1 MKKLSFSIILAYLLC
16 TSFCIFA
23 QSWGITPTNGGG
35 SSVCPGQSYT
45 YKVAIPYKECG
56 CTNYVWSIT
65 TGYGSIITGQNTSEV
80 TVKWANKS
88 DEQPYISYT
97 GSNCSNTSTCLTA
110 KATLPVSILSLAGR
124 KPERFIIAGENN
136 NQAIETFSSVV
147 GDIRVLDASVKTM
160 TINYTGDLKTA
171 TYYQWQI
178 PQGWTMPNTLATEN
192 VRITPDRCSG
202 GVIKVRGVIA
212 SCGNPNDAQGFYYS
226 DWLEIPVTRTLPS
239 IATFTASPAQVEC
252 GSRNPVSLSAS
263 SVAGATNYSWS
274 VPANSG
280 WAFVNMPN
288 PTLTLTTTDPTASL
302 VPTNASGASAAV
314 TVTIQANFGCS
325 ASQVA
330 TKTVIV
336 GINPIIPAPITQGL
350 PAICEIKQSS
360 LVTVGGGDA
369 LTTYD
374 WIASGGVTFVDN
386 GTYTNNISNGGSSVA
401 VQAIGDGA
409 GTVSVVA
416 RKNLCGLRSAATVM
430 KFFIGNPTITWLKDE
445 GQCLNPFIHYQTS
458 EIDGATYE
466 WSVSDSRIEIHP
478 YANFCSTWGFNNLE
492 PGESISY
499 SLNCS
504 ITTPNCGVRTIARK
518 TTYTRPSIKFCCS
531 RVPCMALI
539 YPNPVV
545 NDLFVELTDITFLS
559 QISSIKIMDNSGN
572 LVVNLSNTKSLAN
585 KLVDNKLK
593 IDVSNLTKGTYI
605 LHITTPTD
613 IYQQQI
619 IKE

>member
-1 MKKLSFSIILAYLLC
+1 MKKLSLLLFFLC
-16 TSFCIFA
+16 ASFCVFSQTWII
-23 QSWGITPTNGGG
+23 STNDGKV
-35 SSVCPGQSYT
+35 VCPGQT
-45 YKVAIPYKECG
+45 YKYTMAVPSGCSCTKYKWSVPSNQGQIIGGDASLEVYVKWVDQSTNVGTLSFQGCADATCGDGKASMPVAIK
-56 CTNYVWSIT
+56 
-65 TGYGSIITGQNTSEV
+65 
-80 TVKWANKS
+80 
-88 DEQPYISYT
+88 
-97 GSNCSNTSTCLTA
+97 
-110 KATLPVSILSLAGR
+110 SLAGR
-124 KPERFIIAGENN
+124 KPEKFIVAGENN
-136 NQAIETFSSVV
+136 NEPITSFSSKI
-147 GDIRVLDASVKTM
+147 GDVRSLYMSIDPM
-160 TINYTGDLKTA
+160 YINYTDKMYQA
-171 TYYQWQI
+171 SFYQWQV
-178 PQGWTMPNTLATEN
+178 PTGWTITSNNVLQNITVLPN
-192 VRITPDRCSG
+192 VCSG
-202 GVIKVRGVIA
+202 GTIRVRGVIIA
-212 SCGNPNDAQGFYYS
+212 CGNPNDPQGNYYS
-226 DWLEIPVTRTLPS
+226 EWLEIPVTRTLPS

-252 GSRNPVSLSAS
+252 GSRNPVSLGAS
-263 SVAGATNYSWS
+263 SVAGATNYTWS

-531 RVPCMALI
+531 RVPCMALT

-559 QISSIKIMDNSGN
+559 QISSIKIIDNSGN
-572 LVVNLSNTKSLAN
+572 LVVNLSDTKSLAN

-593 IDVSNLTKGTYI
+593 IDLSNLTKGTYI

-613 IYQQQI
+613 TYQQQI